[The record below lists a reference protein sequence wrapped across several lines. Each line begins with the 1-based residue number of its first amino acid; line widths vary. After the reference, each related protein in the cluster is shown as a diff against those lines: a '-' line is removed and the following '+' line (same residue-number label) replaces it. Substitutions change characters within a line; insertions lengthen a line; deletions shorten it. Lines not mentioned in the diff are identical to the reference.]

1 MVTATFRFESTLD
14 AFLAPARRG
23 QAIAQR
29 CADTATVKHAIEV
42 LGVPHTEVGRILVNG
57 KPADFD
63 RRVQDGDDVVVY
75 SAIPDGRGA
84 GVESLDLVDAPQP
97 DVHRPGTHQSGAP
110 RPGTPRFIADS
121 HLGALARLLRMAGFD
136 TLYDNHY
143 HDSDIEAIAARE
155 GRVVLTRDRELL
167 KRRTIGHG
175 GYVRALEPAAQLHE
189 VARRFGLAHA
199 ARPFSL
205 CLRCNAPLRPVD
217 RHAVRSRVPEMAW
230 SRHERFNTCDVC
242 RRVFWAGTHWQRMRK
257 LLQQALHEREAD
269 GVARS
274 LPRDRNHR
282 AEQAAVVHA
291 DGLQTSGGTGMQDDS
306 QRRND
311 ERHEPTNLGSGGG
324 QTGPDEDLR
333 AKVYGAL
340 SLHGID
346 IGDVSIRAE
355 NGCVILD
362 GSVSDQQMKQ
372 RMEEIAM
379 ECEGVQRIQNNLGLA
394 KAAGGGR
401 DTVGNR
407 DAGTGLTGALG
418 QGTSRGNVSGT
429 GSGEASGSGPS
440 GTSGTGGNG

>member
-42 LGVPHTEVGRILVNG
+42 LGVPHTEVGRVLVNG

-63 RRVQDGDDVVVY
+63 RRVQDGDEVVVY
-75 SAIPDGRGA
+75 SAIPDARDA
-84 GVESLDLVDAPQP
+84 GVESFDLQGALRSDAPQP
-97 DVHRPGTHQSGAP
+97 GAL
-110 RPGTPRFIADS
+110 RFIADS

-143 HDSDIEAIAARE
+143 HDSDIQAIATRE

-167 KRRTIGHG
+167 KRRAIGHG
-175 GYVRALEPAAQLHE
+175 GYVRALEPAAQLRE
-189 VARRFGLAHA
+189 VARRFGLARA

-205 CLRCNAPLRPVD
+205 CLHCNAPLRPVD

-230 SRHERFNTCDVC
+230 SRHERFHTCDVC

-274 LPRDRNHR
+274 LPHDRNHQ
-282 AEQAAVVHA
+282 AEQATVVLA

-324 QTGPDEDLR
+324 PTGPDEDLR

-346 IGDVSIRAE
+346 IGDVSIRVE

-372 RMEEIAM
+372 RMEEIVM

-418 QGTSRGNVSGT
+418 QGTSRGNVSGS

-440 GTSGTGGNG
+440 GASGTGGNG

>member
-57 KPADFD
+57 KPADFN
-63 RRVQDGDDVVVY
+63 RRVQDGDEVAVY
-75 SAIPDGRGA
+75 SSTPDSRGA
-84 GVESLDLVDAPQP
+84 GVEAFDLQGAPQP
-97 DVHRPGTHQSGAP
+97 GA
-110 RPGTPRFIADS
+110 PRFIADS

-143 HDSDIEAIAARE
+143 HDSDIEAIATRE
-155 GRVVLTRDRELL
+155 GRVVLSRDRELL
-167 KRRTIGHG
+167 KRRTIELGC
-175 GYVRALEPAAQLHE
+175 YVRALEPAAQLHE
-189 VARRFGLAHA
+189 VARRFGLACA

-217 RHAVRSRVPEMAW
+217 RQAVRSRVPEMAW

-257 LLQQALHEREAD
+257 LLQQALHGPEAD

-274 LPRDRNHR
+274 LPRDRDHQ
-282 AEQAAVVHA
+282 AAQAAVVHA

-372 RMEEIAM
+372 RVEEIAM

-401 DTVGNR
+401 DTEGNR

-440 GTSGTGGNG
+440 GASGTGGNG

>member
-1 MVTATFRFESTLD
+1 MVTATFLFESTLD

-23 QAIAQR
+23 RAIARR

-57 KPADFD
+57 EPADFD
-63 RRVQDGDDVVVY
+63 RRVRDGDEVRVF
-75 SAIPDGRGA
+75 SAIPAGRDG
-84 GVESLDLVDAPQP
+84 GVESRDQP
-97 DVHRPGTHQSGAP
+97 GAP
-110 RPGTPRFIADS
+110 RPGTPEPGAPPRFIADS

-143 HDSDIEAIAARE
+143 HDSDIEAIATRE

-167 KRRTIGHG
+167 KRRAIGHG
-175 GYVRALEPAAQLHE
+175 CYVRALEPAAQLHE
-189 VARRFGLAHA
+189 VARRFGLARA

-230 SRHERFNTCDVC
+230 SRHDRFHTCDVC

-257 LLQQALHEREAD
+257 LLQQALHDPGAD

-274 LPRDRNHR
+274 LPLYRNHQ
-282 AEQAAVVHA
+282 AEQAAVIHA

-333 AKVYGAL
+333 ARVYGAL

-346 IGDVSIRAE
+346 IGNVSIRAE

-394 KAAGGGR
+394 RAAGGGR

-407 DAGTGLTGALG
+407 DAGTGPTGALG
-418 QGTSRGNVSGT
+418 QGASRGNVSGS

-440 GTSGTGGNG
+440 GAGGTGGAG